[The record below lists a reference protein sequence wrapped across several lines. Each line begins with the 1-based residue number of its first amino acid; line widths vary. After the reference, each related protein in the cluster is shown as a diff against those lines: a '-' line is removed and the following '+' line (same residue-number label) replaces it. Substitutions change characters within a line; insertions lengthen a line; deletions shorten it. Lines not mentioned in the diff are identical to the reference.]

1 LIRLNQIQRK
11 KRKAMQSIILFL
23 VTICSIFIMDMIWLG
38 VIAKNIYAE
47 NIGLLLR
54 RSGVGMD
61 PIWWSAAV
69 VYVFIALGILFFV
82 LPKANG
88 DYISAL
94 VGGAILGAVIYGV
107 YDFTNYSILANWP
120 LQITFIDFIWGTV
133 LCGLTSLFMTF
144 LQNRFFS

>member
-1 LIRLNQIQRK
+1 
-11 KRKAMQSIILFL
+11 MQSIILFL